1 MQLILHF
8 ESAFD
13 GRVLGSGARRFARG
27 LAIVGRLVSGAE
39 STCSGWK
46 DPCQFNSP
54 AGCFN
59 PAAHADSQ

>member
-1 MQLILHF
+1 LQLILHF

-13 GRVLGSGARRFARG
+13 GRVLDPGSRRFARG
-27 LAIVGRLVSGAE
+27 LAIIWRLVGGAE

-46 DPCQFNSP
+46 GPCQFNSP
-54 AGCFN
+54 ASCFD